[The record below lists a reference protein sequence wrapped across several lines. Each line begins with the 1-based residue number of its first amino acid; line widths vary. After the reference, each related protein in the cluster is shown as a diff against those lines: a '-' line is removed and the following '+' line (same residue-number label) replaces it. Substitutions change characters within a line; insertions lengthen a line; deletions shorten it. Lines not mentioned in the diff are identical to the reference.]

1 MKFKVGD
8 LVRNTLK
15 DRVLHAV
22 SRRDEGLG
30 IVLQIDQHRVGGGGK
45 YQQIKVATAQGIT
58 YWWPTVTANT
68 SKLK

>member
-15 DRVLHAV
+15 DRARILPH
-22 SRRDEGLG
+22 EGLG
-30 IVLQIDQHRVGGGGK
+30 IVLQIDQHRVGDEGN

-58 YWWPTVTANT
+58 YWWPAVTELADE
-68 SKLK
+68 SR